1 MILRS
6 QTLNAILF
14 AAAILLISSCSGG
27 GSSGG
32 GSSVT
37 CSDIA
42 GGYYGSFTDNCPG
55 YNLSGGMLVS
65 MRSDCSFTGASSYD
79 VTSSGTFTARN
90 GSALGGA
97 GTTSSNGCGKFTI
110 NCEHNNG
117 NINCSYA
124 YNSGARG
131 SINAR
136 LQ

>member
-1 MILRS
+1 MTFTQKTTAIFS
-6 QTLNAILF
+6 TLIFLALS
-14 AAAILLISSCSGG
+14 ACSGGG

-37 CSDIA
+37 CSDIS
-42 GGYYGSFTDNCPG
+42 GGYYGRFTDNCPG
-55 YNLSGGMLVS
+55 YNLSGEMLVS
-65 MRSDCSFTGASSYD
+65 MKSDCSFTGASSYD
-79 VTSSGTFTARN
+79 VTSSGAFTARN

-97 GTTSSNGCGKFTI
+97 GTTSNDGCGKFNI
-110 NCEHNNG
+110 NCEHSNG
-117 NINCSYA
+117 NISCSYT